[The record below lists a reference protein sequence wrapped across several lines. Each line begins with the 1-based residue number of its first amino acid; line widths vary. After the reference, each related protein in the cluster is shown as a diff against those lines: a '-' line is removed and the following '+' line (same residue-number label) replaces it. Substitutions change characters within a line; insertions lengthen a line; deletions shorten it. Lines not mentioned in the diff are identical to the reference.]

1 MNAFT
6 CEKCGWYNEWTTD
19 DEDDID
25 EDDSDEDD
33 YEYDSITEETN
44 YYSPETEQRLRTEER
59 LRELTLAQKE
69 RRRAKKDEHR
79 VIKAQK
85 KEENRVKKAQKKEQW
100 KRFLRR
106 ILRKKQTVGLS
117 SDQCKNMQYGDVIT
131 FLKSREFYNFR
142 VSASETLSGKNASQ
156 EGVVARIS
164 IDNQDLFEELT
175 EFPYDAFINIAFYS
189 MKKAFPP
196 LTSRNAKRADL
207 KDIILSFRNAGF
219 ENLYQQAIPDITK
232 RWLAKDNYVEA
243 VMINGRTDY
252 KKNER
257 FRIDTKVVIIYHTFK
272 DK

>member
-1 MNAFT
+1 
-6 CEKCGWYNEWTTD
+6 
-19 DEDDID
+19 
-25 EDDSDEDD
+25 
-33 YEYDSITEETN
+33 
-44 YYSPETEQRLRTEER
+44 
-59 LRELTLAQKE
+59 
-69 RRRAKKDEHR
+69 
-79 VIKAQK
+79 
-85 KEENRVKKAQKKEQW
+85 
-100 KRFLRR
+100 
-106 ILRKKQTVGLS
+106 
-117 SDQCKNMQYGDVIT
+117 
-131 FLKSREFYNFR
+131 
-142 VSASETLSGKNASQ
+142 
-156 EGVVARIS
+156 
-164 IDNQDLFEELT
+164 
-175 EFPYDAFINIAFYS
+175 